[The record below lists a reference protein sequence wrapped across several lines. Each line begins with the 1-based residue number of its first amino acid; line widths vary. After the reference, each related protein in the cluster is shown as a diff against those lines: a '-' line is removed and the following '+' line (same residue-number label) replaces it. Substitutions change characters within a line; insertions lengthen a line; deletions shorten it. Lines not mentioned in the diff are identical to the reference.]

1 LSFTFTLAMAIWL
14 ISPPPFQDA
23 GHAEEK
29 GTTRMEELFSKHV
42 HTLPADEVA
51 RLLDTDKEY
60 GLDIFEVKHR
70 LERFG
75 PNALA
80 QAKGKTPLQRFLM
93 QFNQPLVYIL
103 LAAGFITAL
112 LREWV
117 DSGVILAVVLVNA
130 AIGYLQ
136 EAKAIKALDAL
147 AKSMVTEAVV
157 IRGGERMRIRADEL
171 VPGDIVLLKSGDKIP
186 ADLRLFESRE
196 LRVDESALT
205 GESLPVQ
212 KQVAPLDTETT
223 LAERTNMG
231 YASTLVTFGTA
242 TGMVMATGGK
252 TEIGRISQLI
262 SEADELQTP
271 LTRKI
276 ASFSH
281 MLLWVILVLGALTFL
296 VGVLRGQP
304 MVDMFMAAIA
314 LAVGAIPE
322 GLPAAVTVILA
333 IGVSRMAK
341 RSAIVRKLPAVETL
355 GSTTVICTDKTG
367 TLTENQMTVQE
378 VMAGGRL
385 YRLSGTGYAVAGELY
400 PDGGEARDLVMTEAL
415 RGCLLAGLLCNDSK
429 LIRKDGRPAVE
440 GDPTEGAL
448 IVAAAKAGLH
458 MERESPNMPRIDA
471 IPFESEHQYMA
482 TLHKSGEGT
491 VAYVK
496 GGLEV
501 ILERCASY
509 IDAQGQT
516 LPLADDEY
524 DKIVAQ
530 AEAMAAQGQRVLALA
545 CKVFPEGQR
554 GIDHPDVAQDLL
566 LLGLQG
572 MIDPPRPQAVEAVK
586 ACLRAGIGVKMITGD
601 HAVTALAIARQLGIA
616 QQGGARTPQRTLTGR
631 QMAEF
636 SDRELIDA
644 ARDVHVFA
652 RVSPEQKL
660 RLVEALQAEGNVVAM
675 TGDGVNDAPALK
687 QADIGT
693 AMGLAG
699 TDVAKDAADIIL
711 TDDNFA
717 TIEAAVEEGRG
728 VFDNLVKFIVWTIPT
743 NLGEGLVIL
752 ASILLGVALP
762 ILPVQILWI
771 NMTTAGTLG
780 LMLAFEP
787 KEDGIM
793 LRPPRDPR
801 LPILTRELLFRV
813 LMVGG
818 ILMLAAFALFHW
830 ELSQGESL
838 ERARTVAVNVF
849 VVVEAFYLFNCRSL
863 HKSAFKLGLFTNKWV
878 IFGFCLMFGLQLLYT
893 YAPFMNTAFQSE
905 PVGLLAWAKT
915 IGFGLVAY
923 LVVEFEKRLRNRAPA
938 D

>member
-1 LSFTFTLAMAIWL
+1 MEQIFTKYW
-14 ISPPPFQDA
+14 
-23 GHAEEK
+23 HK
-29 GTTRMEELFSKHV
+29 
-42 HTLPADEVA
+42 LPANEVA
-51 RLLDTDKEY
+51 RFLDTSCEK
-60 GLDIFEVKHR
+60 GLDIFEVKRR

-75 PNALA
+75 PNALE
-80 QAKGKTPLQRFLM
+80 QARGKTPLQRFLM

-112 LREWV
+112 LQEWV
-117 DSGVILAVVLVNA
+117 DSGVILGVVLVNA
-130 AIGYLQ
+130 LIGFLQ

-147 AKSMVTEAVV
+147 AKSMVTETVV
-157 IRGGERMRIRADEL
+157 LRGGERLRIRAEEL

-205 GESLPVQ
+205 GESLPVH
-212 KQVAPLDTETT
+212 KQVAPLDMDTT
-223 LAERTNMG
+223 LAERTNMS

-242 TGMVMATGGK
+242 SGMVVATGGK

-276 ASFSH
+276 AAFSH
-281 MLLWVILVLGALTFL
+281 MLLWVILALGALTFL

-304 MVDMFMAAIA
+304 MVEMFMAAIA

-341 RSAIVRKLPAVETL
+341 RRAIVRKLPAVETL

-378 VMAGGRL
+378 IMAGGRL
-385 YRLSGTGYAVAGELY
+385 YRLSGTGYDTVGLLY
-400 PDGGEARDLVMTEAL
+400 PDGGEAKDLVMTDAL
-415 RGCLLAGLLCNDSK
+415 RHCLLAGLLCNDSK
-429 LIRKDGRPAVE
+429 LIRKDDRPAVE

-458 MERESPNMPRIDA
+458 MERESGDMPRLDA

-482 TLHKSGEGT
+482 TLHQSGEDA

-509 IDAQGQT
+509 LDAQGDA
-516 LPLADDEY
+516 LPLEDEAY

-545 CKVFPEGQR
+545 YRKFPAGKRRIEHQ
-554 GIDHPDVAQDLL
+554 DVAQDLIF
-566 LLGLQG
+566 LGLQG

-586 ACLRAGIGVKMITGD
+586 ACIQAGISVKMITGD

-616 QQGGARTPQRTLTGR
+616 QQRGGRQPQRSLTGR
-631 QMAEF
+631 QMAEL
-636 SDRELIDA
+636 SDQGLIDA

-660 RLVEALQAEGNVVAM
+660 RLVEALQAEGQVVAM

-687 QADIGT
+687 QANIGT

-699 TDVAKDAADIIL
+699 TDAAKDAADIIL

-743 NLGEGLVIL
+743 NLGEGLVIMT
-752 ASILLGVALP
+752 SILLGVALP

-801 LPILTRELLFRV
+801 LPILTRDLLFRV

-830 ELSQGESL
+830 ELAQGASL
-838 ERARTVAVNVF
+838 ERARTGAVNVF
-849 VVVEAFYLFNCRSL
+849 VIMEAFYLFNCRSL
-863 HKSAFKLGLFTNKWV
+863 HRSVFKLGLLTNKWV
-878 IFGFCLMFGLQLLYT
+878 ILGFCLMLVLQLLYT

-905 PVGLLAWAKT
+905 PVGLLAWVKT
-915 IGFGLVAY
+915 FGFGLAAY
-923 LVVEFEKRLRNRAPA
+923 LVVEFEKRLRQRVLAG
-938 D
+938 